1 MTEKNEQIVKKV
13 LTAIEQLRPFLLDDG
28 GDIEFIELT
37 EDNIVKVKML
47 GACNQCSMSSLT
59 LKAGLEDALKVV
71 APEVVSVI
79 SIDSVEN

>member
-1 MTEKNEQIVKKV
+1 MSEKNEQIVKKV